1 LTDQNDPSTLTA
13 GQRRWRINVLA
24 ATWLSYVGYY
34 FCRKV
39 FGIVKKDLSD
49 AYGFSDLELAHI
61 WTAFL
66 VAYMV
71 GQFLSAGLG
80 TRLTCRRLLLVG
92 MAVSICATVLVGG
105 ATTFGHA
112 GLWGMIVF
120 MVLNG
125 MAQATGWPGNIGLLS
140 RWTRRHERGTVVAL
154 WATCYQIGSI
164 LAKHF
169 AAFMLAL
176 LGIAWSFYAASL
188 VLLAIWAFFLFFGK
202 DRPEDVG
209 LPPLVEEV
217 PAEEPTSDPHDGPDA
232 PAPLIPERSRR
243 QVMGVVIAMG
253 LIYFCF
259 KFIRYALDSWA
270 PMILAEMFTL
280 QGSTAGH
287 ISTTFDWIGFM
298 GVVVAGV
305 GSDRLFR
312 SRRAPV
318 IFIMSLG
325 MGASTLG
332 LLLLGQSS
340 LMLFAVFLGLIGFM
354 LMGPDSLLSGT
365 AAMEVSS
372 KEFAVVASG
381 IINGLG
387 SIGPIVQEE
396 VIGFI
401 KGAYGVDA
409 VLALLVGVA
418 ALAVISTGALWG
430 VTSRMDLRI

>member
-1 LTDQNDPSTLTA
+1 MTGQNESLA
-13 GQRRWRINVLA
+13 LSAEQRRWRINVLA

-39 FGIVKKDLSD
+39 FGIVKKDLAD

-80 TRLTCRRLLLVG
+80 PRLTCRRLLLVG
-92 MAVSICATVLVGG
+92 MAVSVCATALVGG
-105 ATTFGHA
+105 ATTYGHA
-112 GLWGMIVF
+112 GLWGMIIF

-125 MAQATGWPGNIGLLS
+125 VAQATGWPGNIGVLS
-140 RWTRRHERGTVVAL
+140 KWTRRHERGTMVAL
-154 WATCYQIGSI
+154 WGTCYQIGSI
-164 LAKHF
+164 MAKHF

-188 VLLAIWAFFLFFGK
+188 VLLAIWVFFHFYGK

-209 LPPLVEEV
+209 LPPFVEEV
-217 PAEEPTSDPHDGPDA
+217 PAAEPGPDPRPDA
-232 PAPLIPERSRR
+232 PAPLIPERSQR
-243 QVMGVVIAMG
+243 QVMGVVISMG

-270 PMILAEMFTL
+270 PMILAEVFTL

-287 ISTTFDWIGFM
+287 ISTTFDWIGFL
-298 GVVVAGV
+298 GVIAAGI

-325 MGASTLG
+325 MCVCTVG
-332 LLLLGQSS
+332 LLLMGPSS

-418 ALAVISTGALWG
+418 ALAVIGTGMLWG
-430 VTSRMDLRI
+430 ITSRMGLRL